1 MTSAGAE
8 PPPSRW
14 RSYRDVDAAG
24 DPGSLGDQL
33 DHIAAVPFV
42 AAEKLR
48 SLALLELARG
58 ASVLDVGCGTGSE
71 LAPLAE
77 IVGPGGRVV
86 GLDGSTALLGA
97 ARERGLEAQG
107 PIELACGD
115 ASALPF
121 GDAEFDAC
129 RADRTL
135 QHVPRPQAALAEMVR
150 VTRPSGR
157 VVVTESRWGLVAPDL
172 DERLTDA
179 VLALTAPGAQRAG
192 WIGGRLPAMFEHGG
206 LAGVR
211 SLTSDRTVSEHDEFF
226 RFTNLD
232 RSAEDAARA
241 GSLTAAQATAWLE
254 RLSDLLTRG
263 EAFAMVLV
271 VHVAGAKLGTG

>member
-1 MTSAGAE
+1 MTSGGTE

-24 DPGSLGDQL
+24 DPGSLGDHL
-33 DHIAAVPFV
+33 DHIAAVPFL

-48 SLALLELARG
+48 SLALLELAPG
-58 ASVLDVGCGTGSE
+58 SSVLDVGCGTGSE
-71 LAPLAE
+71 LAQLAG
-77 IVGPGGRVV
+77 IVGSGGRVV
-86 GLDGSTALLGA
+86 GLDRSTALLGA
-97 ARERGLEAQG
+97 ARQRGLEGHG

-121 GDAEFDAC
+121 GEAEFDAC

-135 QHVPRPQAALAEMVR
+135 QHLPRPQAALAEMVR

-172 DERLTDA
+172 DQRLTDA
-179 VLALTAPGAQRAG
+179 VLELTATGDEQAG
-192 WIGGRLPAMFEHGG
+192 WIGARLPAMFERGG
-206 LAGVR
+206 LTGVQ
-211 SLTSDRTVSEHDEFF
+211 SVTSDHTVGKHDEFF
-226 RFTNLD
+226 GFTHLD
-232 RSAEDAARA
+232 RSAQDAALA
-241 GSLTAAQATAWLE
+241 GALAPEEATAWLD
-254 RLSDLLTRG
+254 RLSDLLIRG

-271 VHVAGAKLGTG
+271 LHVAGTKLAAG